1 MGPQFLIQSVT
12 TVLAHGNSILNPI
25 YKTERLDTQATS
37 PRKGSR
43 EQIIVYIQ
51 TQTQN
56 PLDPN
61 PSASHPATP
70 PTTSEHR
77 HSAKKLQ

>member
-12 TVLAHGNSILNPI
+12 TVLAHGTSILNPI

-51 TQTQN
+51 TQTQTPLN
-56 PLDPN
+56 PKPIIFT
-61 PSASHPATP
+61 PSH
-70 PTTSEHR
+70 TTYNR
-77 HSAKKLQ
+77 